1 MAGHSK
7 WNNIKRRKGAED
19 AKRAKIFTKVG
30 REIQVAVKDGGTDPE
45 FNPRLAA
52 AIVRAKAANVP
63 NDNIERS
70 IKRGSGADGDIHF
83 DEITYEGYGPGGVAV
98 VVQSLTDNR
107 NRTAGEIRHLFD
119 RNGGN
124 LGTTGS
130 VTFMFETI
138 GTFFVEA
145 GAFDEEDLMMIALDA
160 GADDIARVESEE
172 EQAIFEIN
180 CQAKDFHK
188 VETALKENGVT
199 IVESSLEPTPENYV
213 RVEDEE
219 AAKKVEKL
227 IEDLE
232 DSDDVQNVYTNYEP
246 VEVLSS

>member
-7 WNNIKRRKGAED
+7 WSNIKRRKGAED
-19 AKRAKIFTKVG
+19 AKRAKIFTKMG
-30 REIQVAVKDGGTDPE
+30 REIQVAVRDGGADPE

-52 AIVRAKAANVP
+52 AIARAKAANVP

-70 IKRGSGADGDIHF
+70 IKRGSGADGGVDY

-98 VVQSLTDNR
+98 IVQSLTDNR

-124 LGTTGS
+124 LGTSGS

-145 GAFDEEDLMMIALDA
+145 GEFDEEELMMIALEG
-160 GADDIARVESEE
+160 GADDISRVEAEE
-172 EQAIFEIN
+172 EQEIFEIN

-188 VETALKENGVT
+188 VETHLKESGVT

-213 RVEDEE
+213 TIDDEE
-219 AAKKVEKL
+219 IAKKVEKL

-232 DSDDVQNVYTNYEP
+232 DSDDVQNVYSNYEP
-246 VEVLSS
+246 AEV

>member
-30 REIQVAVKDGGTDPE
+30 REIQVAVREGGSDPE
-45 FNPRLAA
+45 FNPRLAS
-52 AIVRAKAANVP
+52 AIARAKAANVP

-70 IKRGSGADGDIHF
+70 IKRGSGADGDVHF

-124 LGTTGS
+124 LGTSGS

-138 GTFFVEA
+138 GTFFIE
-145 GAFDEEDLMMIALDA
+145 GGDLDEEELMMIALEG
-160 GADDIARVESEE
+160 GAEDISRVEAEE

-188 VETALKENGVT
+188 VENHLKANDIT
-199 IVESSLEPTPENYV
+199 IVESSLEPTPENYISV
-213 RVEDEE
+213 DDEE
-219 AAKKVEKL
+219 IAKKVEKL

-232 DSDDVQNVYTNYEP
+232 DSDDVQNVYSNYEP
-246 VEVLSS
+246 AEE